1 MSTCRRMWTD
11 RQIRSMAVD
20 SVEEKENLEIFERIV
35 DKDGHKRFIEGE
47 IELADS
53 ITYLTNLYGKWSLS
67 GSHLMLV
74 ICIRTDENTTVGG
87 GSFTKKIEL
96 PEWVV
101 SKITNLYGD
110 YIDFKS
116 FVGRDN
122 SAGNATSFSTA
133 LLKSGSDIKIAF
145 NSSIS
150 HSVPLNVRIQYDL
163 LIDNE

>member
-74 ICIRTDENTTVGG
+74 ICIRTDENTKASPTRGFH
-87 GSFTKKIEL
+87 SL
-96 PEWVV
+96 
-101 SKITNLYGD
+101 
-110 YIDFKS
+110 
-116 FVGRDN
+116 
-122 SAGNATSFSTA
+122 
-133 LLKSGSDIKIAF
+133 IKIF
-145 NSSIS
+145 KNSHASGFF
-150 HSVPLNVRIQYDL
+150 
-163 LIDNE
+163 LILPQGRG